1 MNYPAPTSGASPES
15 NWFNQLRQ
23 AAKEREVLSI
33 EGFDKAQGTDGVNFK
48 KKFAASVLGTTPQII
63 LPFQIYN
70 RANLSTPADNWRTFQ
85 MRDGWIGYRPKL
97 MLPTENQSGY
107 PIQGNF
113 EYPYKVSQDGLPLD
127 EITII
132 NGFTVAQVVLDVN
145 ADTLIQGIDGMGT
158 YIWAQQFLAN
168 SNPDESGE
176 FLFSVW
182 VEMKEGSTDP
192 SISVYP
198 NLMARMWT
206 LGTDT
211 TTNRTQLPFPFGSN
225 IFPIAM
231 GIAFPAGSAFNLV
244 QFQVGNLLNRFQGF
258 QVRLSPNPFGS
269 GGTPTITTGGLAM
282 FRGNWDTDSLAGQ
295 VFYPGD
301 IVAISNPTVKTIG
314 SGTVV
319 TVNNWILFLQYI
331 SIPSVVNVKPTA
343 PVAKIWA
350 VFGESITN

>member
-1 MNYPAPTSGASPES
+1 
-15 NWFNQLRQ
+15 
-23 AAKEREVLSI
+23 
-33 EGFDKAQGTDGVNFK
+33 
-48 KKFAASVLGTTPQII
+48 
-63 LPFQIYN
+63 
-70 RANLSTPADNWRTFQ
+70 

-97 MLPTENQSGY
+97 MLPIENQSGY

-127 EITII
+127 EITAI
-132 NGFTVAQVVLDVN
+132 NSFTVSQVVIASN
-145 ADTLIQGIDGMGT
+145 TDTLIQGIDSGGT
-158 YIWAQQFLAN
+158 FIWAQQFLSN

-176 FLFSVW
+176 LLFSVW

-211 TTNRTQLPFPFGSN
+211 TTHRTQLPFPIGSN

-231 GIAFPAGSAFNLV
+231 GAAFSVGGTFNLV
-244 QFQVGNLLNRFQGF
+244 QLQVGNLLNRFQGF

-269 GGTPTITTGGLAM
+269 GGTPTIATGGLAM
-282 FRGNWDTDSLAGQ
+282 FRGNWDTDNLAGQ

-301 IVAISNPTVKTIG
+301 IIAVNNPSLKTIG

-319 TVNNWILFLQYI
+319 TVQNWILFLQYI

-343 PVAKIWA
+343 AVNKIWV
-350 VFGESITN
+350 VFAESITN